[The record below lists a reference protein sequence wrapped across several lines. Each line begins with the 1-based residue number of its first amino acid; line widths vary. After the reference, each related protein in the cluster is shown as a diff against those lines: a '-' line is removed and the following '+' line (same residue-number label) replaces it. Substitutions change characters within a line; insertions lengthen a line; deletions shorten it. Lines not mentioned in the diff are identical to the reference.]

1 MFNQPHPARAA
12 VPWQPNAGI
21 AEKLSSRGYATT
33 SWTSDEPQ
41 AFADLGFPAKAS
53 GFSAAHYQPTKQPL
67 SKQAQASLAL
77 HEGEYRNEA
86 FGEEKPA
93 SVAGTE
99 TNEHLPFVMD
109 AYGASR
115 KSKLRVNVDATVLQ
129 RALAQ
134 AEMAETLVISPI
146 TSDEKVADPIVIHP
160 DVADDVEPR
169 MRDAA
174 DVESDDARS
183 PLDAQDAQALLAQA
197 EDTAVATA
205 ESASAIE
212 TEAAAQAVAQEALAT
227 AEPSAPVLPAV
238 VGGISPEE
246 VEQREAEQFAKGL
259 AQAREEAAV
268 ALAEAVAKATEE
280 ALAQGIEQGKAEG
293 LAEGLAKGLEQGIQ
307 QGLEQGKEEGL
318 VQGKEEGMA
327 EGEAKVRAE
336 LIDEMA
342 AQRVVFENIS
352 NELGALMADP
362 KKYFE
367 PLKRLA
373 LHIAEQVVVGEL
385 QTSSKGIERLVQR
398 CLDELDHP
406 VHGAVV
412 LELNPED
419 KTRLQEHGGDF
430 IKGMRLEAVPQ
441 MQMGSVRVF
450 ANDTVVED
458 LVVNRLEGLAKALL
472 VDVDAWREKSPL
484 AQRILEVQQQ
494 EEAEDEDVH
503 S

>member
-1 MFNQPHPARAA
+1 LFNQPHPARAA

-33 SWTSDEPQ
+33 SWTSDAPE
-41 AFADLGFPAKAS
+41 AFADLGFPTKSS

-77 HEGEYRNEA
+77 LEGEYRNEA

-134 AEMAETLVISPI
+134 AEMAETLVVSPI

-160 DVADDVEPR
+160 DVADAVSVDDVEPR
-169 MRDAA
+169 MVEAAPVDADNA
-174 DVESDDARS
+174 QITPE
-183 PLDAQDAQALLAQA
+183 AQDAQALAA
-197 EDTAVATA
+197 ETEA
-205 ESASAIE
+205 EAAAAIE
-212 TEAAAQAVAQEALAT
+212 AEAIAEAETATEAAAQEAQAVA
-227 AEPSAPVLPAV
+227 EPEEPALPAV
-238 VGGISPEE
+238 VGGIAPEE

-259 AQAREEAAV
+259 AQAREEAAI

-293 LAEGLAKGLEQGIQ
+293 LAEGLA
-307 QGLEQGKEEGL
+307 QGKE
-318 VQGKEEGMA
+318 VGKEEGMV
-327 EGEAKVRAE
+327 ETDAKVRAE
-336 LIDEMA
+336 LAEEMA
-342 AQRVVFENIS
+342 AQRVVFENAS
-352 NELGALMADP
+352 TELSALMADP
-362 KKYFE
+362 KKFFE

-385 QTSSKGIERLVQR
+385 QTSSKGMERLVQR

-419 KTRLQEHGGDF
+419 KARLQEHGGDF
-430 IKGMRLEAVPQ
+430 IKGMRLEAVPE

-458 LVVNRLEGLAKALL
+458 LVEHRLEGLAKALL

-484 AQRILEVQQQ
+484 AQRILEAQQ
-494 EEAEDEDVH
+494 EEAEDGDVH

>member
-33 SWTSDEPQ
+33 SWTSDAPE
-41 AFADLGFPAKAS
+41 AFADLGFPAKSS

-77 HEGEYRNEA
+77 LEGEYRNEA

-115 KSKLRVNVDATVLQ
+115 KSKLRVNVDASVLQ

-134 AEMAETLVISPI
+134 AEMAETLVVSPI
-146 TSDEKVADPIVIHP
+146 TSDEKTADPIVIHP
-160 DVADDVEPR
+160 DVTDDESVNDVEHR
-169 MRDAA
+169 ML
-174 DVESDDARS
+174 S
-183 PLDAQDAQALLAQA
+183 DAQADSGDKKSTPDAQEAQALLA
-197 EDTAVATA
+197 
-205 ESASAIE
+205 E
-212 TEAAAQAVAQEALAT
+212 TEAKAAEAAAVEAAAAIEADAKAAAEAAAQEALAA
-227 AEPSAPVLPAV
+227 AEAAEAALHAV
-238 VGGISPEE
+238 VGGIAPEE

-259 AQAREEAAV
+259 AQAREEAAI
-268 ALAEAVAKATEE
+268 ALAEAVAKATAE

-293 LAEGLAKGLEQGIQ
+293 LAEGLEQGQ
-307 QGLEQGKEEGL
+307 ERGKAEGL
-318 VQGKEEGMA
+318 A

-336 LIDEMA
+336 LVDEMA

-362 KKYFE
+362 KKFFE

-419 KTRLQEHGGDF
+419 KARLQEHGGDF
-430 IKGMRLEAVPQ
+430 IKGMRLEAVPE

-458 LVVNRLEGLAKALL
+458 LVEHRLEGLAKALL
-472 VDVDAWREKSPL
+472 VDVDAYREKSPL
-484 AQRILEVQQQ
+484 AKRISEVQQQQ